1 MGMKMGSVG
10 PMTSQAGEGWE
21 ELGTNIALCDCGRDR
36 AEVGKVVGGQGRTVR
51 VLGAFRI
58 LTVSSCR
65 E

>member
-1 MGMKMGSVG
+1 MKMGSVG
-10 PMTSQAGEGWE
+10 PMTNQAREGWE

-36 AEVGKVVGGQGRTVR
+36 AEVGKVVGGRAVR
-51 VLGAFRI
+51 VLGPFRI